1 MKMDKVIGK
10 LAARLPAFE
19 PGHVWL
25 AGAGP
30 GDAGQI
36 TLEVAAALGQADAI
50 VYDALVD
57 PSILEAAEKAELHF
71 AGKRGG
77 KASAHQDDITA
88 LIIRLANEG
97 KRVLRLKGGDPF
109 VFGRGGEEAFA
120 LVQNG
125 IPFRILPGL
134 TAGLA
139 GLAGA
144 HIPATMRGINKAIIL
159 ATGHAAGT
167 DEDLDWAALAATG
180 QPIVVYMGLKNLET
194 IVAALSAGGLAGST
208 PSAIVTSAATERER
222 VVTGTLETISGLA
235 RSAGLEAPALIVVGG
250 IVAMR
255 AELTALHRMM
265 RTG

>member
-1 MKMDKVIGK
+1 MSLDTTI
-10 LAARLPAFE
+10 ARLAPALPVFQ

-30 GDAGQI
+30 GDPGQI
-36 TLEVAAALGQADAI
+36 TIDVASALSQADAI

-57 PSILEAAEKAELHF
+57 ASILEAAEKAELHF

-77 KASAHQDDITA
+77 KASIPQDDITA
-88 LIIRLANEG
+88 LIIRLAHQG

-120 LVQNG
+120 LMQHG

-180 QPIVVYMGLKNLET
+180 QPLVIYMGLKNLEI
-194 IVAALSAGGLAGST
+194 IVGALAKGGLAGT
-208 PSAIVTSAATERER
+208 MPTAIVTSAATERER
-222 VVTGTLETISGLA
+222 VVTGTLETICGLA
-235 RSAGLEAPALIVVGG
+235 RQAGLEAPALIVIGG
-250 IVAMR
+250 IVSMR
-255 AELTALHRMM
+255 AELTALHQMM

>member
-1 MKMDKVIGK
+1 MSLDNTI
-10 LAARLPAFE
+10 ARLAPALPVFQ

-30 GDAGQI
+30 GDPGQI
-36 TLEVAAALGQADAI
+36 TIDVASALAQADAI
-50 VYDALVD
+50 VYDALVEA
-57 PSILEAAEKAELHF
+57 SILGAAEEAELHF

-88 LIIRLANEG
+88 LIIRLARDG

-167 DEDLDWAALAATG
+167 DADLDWEALAATG
-180 QPIVVYMGLKNLET
+180 QPLVVYMGLKNLEI
-194 IVAALSAGGLAGST
+194 IVAALGRGGLAGTT
-208 PSAIVTSAATERER
+208 PAAIVTSAATERER
-222 VVTGTLETISGLA
+222 VVTGTLETICGLA
-235 RSAGLEAPALIVVGG
+235 RQAGLEAPALIVVGG
-250 IVAMR
+250 IVSMR

-265 RTG
+265 RAG